1 MSGSIRKLRQ
11 VVARDGW
18 LRTGERLWAH
28 AFGWIGAWQLSH
40 TLGRLRNLWR
50 LPGARRRYLG
60 GRLNLGCGPDWREGW
75 LNADLGLT
83 GDIHLDA
90 SRRFPFPD
98 NFFTMIFSE
107 HMLEHLPEPAA
118 EVCLRECQRVLQP
131 GGVLHV
137 STPDLAQAVRKYLAP
152 LEETEADRT
161 TAAEVTNWK
170 YPREL
175 PTPAQWLNDGF
186 YLWEHRHL
194 YDEQD
199 LTQALQRA
207 GFVDIRRCGTS
218 DEGAEPAAR
227 MESRIDDSLV
237 VEARKT

>member
-1 MSGSIRKLRQ
+1 MI
-11 VVARDGW
+11 ARDGC
-18 LRTGERLWAH
+18 LRTGERLWARF
-28 AFGWIGAWQLSH
+28 FGWIGSWQLSH

-50 LPGARRRYLG
+50 LPAARRRYFG
-60 GRLNLGCGPDWREGW
+60 GKLNLGCGLDWRDGW

-118 EVCLRECQRVLQP
+118 AVCLRECQRVLQP
-131 GGVLHV
+131 GGVLRL
-137 STPDLAQAVRKYLAP
+137 STPDLAQTVRKYLAP
-152 LEETEADRT
+152 LEETKADRAI
-161 TAAEVTNWK
+161 AAEVTSWK
-170 YPREL
+170 YPRGL

-207 GFVDIRRCGTS
+207 GFADIRRYGPST
-218 DEGAEPAAR
+218 GEPEPSAR
-227 MESRIDDSLV
+227 LESRIDDSLV

>member
-1 MSGSIRKLRQ
+1 MLQ
-11 VVARDGW
+11 VLSRVGW
-18 LRTGERLWAH
+18 LRTGERLWASF
-28 AFGWIGAWQLSH
+28 FGWIGSWQLSH
-40 TLGRLRNLWR
+40 TLGRVRNLWR
-50 LPGARRRYLG
+50 VPSARRRHSG

-98 NFFTMIFSE
+98 GFFTMIFSE
-107 HMLEHLPEPAA
+107 HMIEHLPERAA
-118 EVCLRECQRVLQP
+118 EVCLRECHRVLQP
-131 GGVLHV
+131 GGVLRV

-152 LEETEADRT
+152 LSDTEADRAL
-161 TAAEVTNWK
+161 AAAVTNWK
-170 YPREL
+170 YPQSL

-194 YDEQD
+194 YDQQD
-199 LTQALQRA
+199 LTEALQKA
-207 GFVDIRRCGTS
+207 GFSDIRRIDSS
-218 DEGAEPAAR
+218 DGLSEPAAR
-227 MESRIDDSLV
+227 LESRIDDSLV